1 MRITTKT
8 EMPIKCDPGTD
19 SVEGIAQA
27 IRDLHVYGIGE
38 KLSLKIARRFGRYA
52 FDRMM
57 DSEDFCYHIDGIGQQ
72 KAFMLREKVLE
83 RFGPELRKKERQD
96 NEAQMRYNAFL
107 GEIGAHGFI
116 KRRIAEMFADEDVRE
131 IERKIREN
139 PYLLTDIDGVGF
151 KRADEIAAKL
161 GITGG
166 DPRRIKAGMVY
177 VLKELATLE
186 GHCCLPREELTKKA
200 AHKKVLNIAQT
211 DVVPVLEQALTD
223 GDLVEDCYVYLP
235 DMLNAEKEVAERLQ
249 QLAETRGL
257 GMIQAHDSMKLATM
271 TSNIEYNYQQ
281 KEAVEKSLMYGCMV
295 ITGGPGTGKT
305 TTLKAILR
313 ALGRQSYALCAPT
326 GRAARRMR
334 ESTGKDAST
343 IHMLLEY
350 QGTFGRDEDNPLWQ
364 DVVICDE
371 SSMIDLMLMRA
382 LLRAIKPGG
391 RLILIGD
398 NDQLPSVGAGRV
410 LGDIIDSGVVP
421 VVRLTEIYRQQ
432 DGSYIIQAAHD
443 IIHGRVPDLRNQS
456 NDFFFIPAADDDEA
470 QQTIIDLAARR
481 LPTAY
486 PGKEIQIL
494 CPMRKDGYKVGC
506 NVLNPLLQQALNPD
520 GWPMEIS
527 DYRLRRFDRVMQMKN
542 NYRLGVYNGDV
553 GEVMGMEHTV
563 RKWTST
569 WDNEEHLKVSDEPEL
584 QVRYPDRQDTVGYD
598 SDALHNVELAYA
610 TTIHKSQGSEYDIVV
625 IVMTSSAYIMLQ
637 RNLLYTA
644 VTRAKEKCI
653 IVGDRKAIETT
664 VANWRL
670 RPRYTRLRERICN
683 NQNV

>member
-8 EMPIKCDPGTD
+8 EIPIKCDPGTD

-27 IRDLHVYGIGE
+27 IRDLGVYGIGE

-57 DSEDFCYHIDGIGQQ
+57 DSQDFCYHIDGIGEQ
-72 KAFMLREKVLE
+72 KAYMLRAKVME
-83 RFGPELRKKERQD
+83 RFGPELKKKERIS

-107 GEIGAHGFI
+107 GEIGAHGFM

-161 GITGG
+161 GITGS

-177 VLKELATLE
+177 VLKELATIE

-200 AHKKVLNIAQT
+200 AHKTVLDINR
-211 DVVPVLEQALTD
+211 DEVVPVMEQALAD
-223 GDLVEDCYVYLP
+223 GDLVEDDYVYLP
-235 DMLNAEKEVAERLQ
+235 DMLNAEQEVAERLQ
-249 QLAETRGL
+249 RLAETRGL
-257 GMIQAHDSMKLATM
+257 GKGLAHSIANNATQDAG
-271 TSNIEYNYQQ
+271 NIHYNDQQ

-313 ALGRQSYALCAPT
+313 ALGKHSYALCAPT
-326 GRAARRMR
+326 GRAARRMK
-334 ESTGKDAST
+334 ESTGKDAQT

-350 QGTFGRDEDNPLWQ
+350 QGTFGRNEDNPLWQ
-364 DVVICDE
+364 DVVIVDE

-443 IIHGRVPDLRNQS
+443 IIHGRVPDLRNRS
-456 NDFFFIPAADDDEA
+456 SDFFFLPVADDDEA
-470 QQTIIDLAARR
+470 QQTVIDLAARR

-486 PGKEIQIL
+486 PGKEVQVL

-553 GEVMGMEHTV
+553 GEVMGMEHSV
-563 RKWTST
+563 KKWTST
-569 WDNEEHLKVSDEPEL
+569 WDNEEHVKLSDEPEL

-598 SDALHNVELAYA
+598 ADALHNVELAYA

-637 RNLLYTA
+637 RNLLYTS

-653 IVGDRKAIETT
+653 IVGDRRAIETA
-664 VANWRL
+664 VSAWKMK
-670 RPRYTRLRERICN
+670 PRWTRLKERLKM
-683 NQNV
+683 

>member
-8 EMPIKCDPGTD
+8 EIPIKCDPGTD

-27 IRDLHVYGIGE
+27 IRDLGVYGIGE
-38 KLSLKIARRFGRYA
+38 KLSMKIARRFGRYA

-57 DSEDFCYHIDGIGQQ
+57 DSEDFCYHIDGIGET
-72 KAFMLREKVLE
+72 KAFALRAKVME
-83 RFGPELRKKERQD
+83 RFGPELKKKERAS

-107 GEIGAHGFI
+107 GEIGAHGFM
-116 KRRIAEMFADEDVRE
+116 KRRIAEMFAEEDVRE
-131 IERKIREN
+131 IERQIREN

-161 GITGG
+161 GITGS

-177 VLKELATLE
+177 VLKELATIE

-200 AHKKVLNIAQT
+200 AHKTVLDINREE
-211 DVVPVLEQALTD
+211 VVPVMEQALTD
-223 GDLVEDCYVYLP
+223 GDLVEDGYVYLP
-235 DMLNAEKEVAERLQ
+235 DMLEAEQEVAERLR
-249 QLAETRGL
+249 QLAECRTFMTQPL
-257 GMIQAHDSMKLATM
+257 AHGVMNIATNAG
-271 TSNIEYNYQQ
+271 NIHYNDQQ

-313 ALGRQSYALCAPT
+313 ALGKHSYALCAPT
-326 GRAARRMR
+326 GRAARRMK
-334 ESTGKDAST
+334 ESTGKDAQT

-350 QGTFGRDEDNPLWQ
+350 QGTFGRNEDNPLWQ

-443 IIHGRVPDLRNQS
+443 IIHGRVPDLLNRS
-456 NDFFFIPAADDDEA
+456 SDFFFLPVTDDDEA
-470 QQTIIDLAARR
+470 QQTVIDLAARR

-486 PGKEIQIL
+486 PGKEVQVL

-553 GEVMGMEHTV
+553 GEVMGMEHSV
-563 RKWTST
+563 KKWTST
-569 WDNEEHLKVSDEPEL
+569 WDNEEHVKVSDDPEL

-598 SDALHNVELAYA
+598 ADALHNVELAYA

-653 IVGDRKAIETT
+653 IVGDRRAIETT
-664 VANWRL
+664 VANWRQK
-670 RPRYTRLRERICN
+670 PRWTRLKERLKDN
-683 NQNV
+683 EQ

>member
-8 EMPIKCDPGTD
+8 EIPIKCDPGTD

-27 IRDLHVYGIGE
+27 IRDLGVYGIGE
-38 KLSLKIARRFGRYA
+38 KLSMKIARRFGRYA

-57 DSEDFCYHIDGIGQQ
+57 DSEDFCYHIDGIGET
-72 KAFMLREKVLE
+72 KAFALRAKVME
-83 RFGPELRKKERQD
+83 RFGPELKKKERAS

-107 GEIGAHGFI
+107 GEIGAHGFM
-116 KRRIAEMFADEDVRE
+116 KRRINEMFADEDVRE
-131 IERKIREN
+131 IERQIREN

-161 GITGG
+161 GITGS

-177 VLKELATLE
+177 VLKELATIE

-200 AHKKVLNIAQT
+200 AHKTVLDINREE
-211 DVVPVLEQALTD
+211 VVPVMEQALTD
-223 GDLVEDCYVYLP
+223 GDLVEYGYVYLP
-235 DMLNAEKEVAERLQ
+235 DMLKAEQEVAERLQ
-249 QLAETRGL
+249 QLTETRGL
-257 GMIQAHDSMKLATM
+257 GKGLAHSIAINATQDAG
-271 TSNIEYNYQQ
+271 NIHYNDQQ
-281 KEAVEKSLMYGCMV
+281 KEAVEKSLMFGCMV

-313 ALGRQSYALCAPT
+313 ALGKHSYALCAPT
-326 GRAARRMR
+326 GRAARRMK
-334 ESTGKDAST
+334 ESTGKDAQT

-350 QGTFGRDEDNPLWQ
+350 QGTFGRNEDNPLWQ

-443 IIHGRVPDLRNQS
+443 IIHGRVPDLRNRS
-456 NDFFFIPAADDDEA
+456 SDFFFLPVADDDEA
-470 QQTIIDLAARR
+470 QQTVIDLAARR

-486 PGKEIQIL
+486 PGKEVQVL

-553 GEVMGMEHTV
+553 GEVMGMEHSV
-563 RKWTST
+563 KKWTST
-569 WDNEEHLKVSDEPEL
+569 WDNEEHVKLSDEPEL

-598 SDALHNVELAYA
+598 ADALYNVELAYA

-670 RPRYTRLRERICN
+670 KPRWTRLKERLKM
-683 NQNV
+683 